1 MAKAPLLIDRSTL
14 SKRRARTKADRG
26 YFLHQEAIAD
36 LQDRLEMITKPL
48 PDITIVTG
56 HPAPWAEAFPT
67 AQVVPDD
74 EVLNLPPNSNDLV
87 IHAMSL
93 HWANDPLGQ
102 MIQCH
107 RALRPD
113 GLFLASLL
121 GGKTLH
127 ELRTALAEAETIV
140 RGGVSPRVLPMA
152 DIRDLGALLS
162 RAGFN
167 LPVADSH
174 SVHATYP
181 SLNDLMHDL
190 RSMGETNAQS
200 ARSRQFTPRHMLQK
214 AEEIYRTRFGLPDG
228 RLPATYEQ
236 ICVTGWAPEDSH
248 PKPLRP
254 GSAKMRLA
262 EALNVP
268 EVPLKD

>member
-1 MAKAPLLIDRSTL
+1 MSKAPLLIDRSSL
-14 SKRRARTKADRG
+14 ARRRSRSKAGRG
-26 YFLHQEAIAD
+26 YFLHQEAISD
-36 LQDRLEMITKPL
+36 LQDRLQMITKPL

-56 HPAPWAEAFPT
+56 HPAPWAQAFPT

-74 EVLNLPPNSNDLV
+74 EVLNLLPNRNDLV

-102 MIQCH
+102 MIQCR

-121 GGKTLH
+121 GGKTLN
-127 ELRTALAEAETIV
+127 ELRIALAEAETII

-162 RAGFN
+162 RADFN

-174 SVHATYP
+174 KVHATYLN
-181 SLNDLMHDL
+181 LNDLMHDL

-200 ARSRQFTPRHMLQK
+200 ARSRQFTPHRMLQK
-214 AEEIYRTRFGLPDG
+214 AEEIYRDRFGLPDG

-236 ICVTGWAPEDSH
+236 ICVTGWVPDESH
-248 PKPLRP
+248 PEPLRP

-268 EVPLKD
+268 EVPLND

>member
-1 MAKAPLLIDRSTL
+1 MTNAPPLIDRISL
-14 SKRRARTKADRG
+14 ARNRSRSEPENG

-36 LQDRLEMITKPL
+36 LQDRLQMITKPFT
-48 PDITIVTG
+48 DIAIVTG
-56 HPAPWAEAFPT
+56 HPAPWAKAFPN
-67 AQVVPDD
+67 ADIISD
-74 EVLNLPPNSNDLV
+74 EDTLDLEPESYDLV
-87 IHAMSL
+87 VHAMAL

-102 MIQCH
+102 MIQCR

-113 GLFLASLL
+113 GLFLACLL
-121 GGKTLH
+121 GGKTLN
-127 ELRTALAEAETIV
+127 ELRTALAEAETNV
-140 RGGVSPRVLPMA
+140 RGGISPRVLPMA
-152 DIRDLGALLS
+152 DIRDLGALLV

-174 SVHATYP
+174 IIHATYDRVK
-181 SLNDLMHDL
+181 DLMYDL
-190 RSMGETNAQS
+190 RAMGETNAQS
-200 ARSRQFTPRHMLQK
+200 ARSRQFTSRQVMNEAQQ
-214 AEEIYRTRFGLPDG
+214 IYHSRFALSDG

-236 ICVTGWAPEDSH
+236 ICITGWKPDDSQ

-262 EALNVP
+262 DALNVP

>member
-1 MAKAPLLIDRSTL
+1 MAKGPLLIDRTSL
-14 SKRRARTKADRG
+14 ARRRARTKAGRG
-26 YFLHQEAIAD
+26 YFLHQEAITD
-36 LQDRLEMITKPL
+36 LQDRLQMITKPFT
-48 PDITIVTG
+48 DITIVTG

-74 EVLNLPPNSNDLV
+74 EVLNLLPASNDLV

-200 ARSRQFTPRHMLQK
+200 ARSRQFTLRHMLQK

-236 ICVTGWAPEDSH
+236 ICVTGWVPDDSH